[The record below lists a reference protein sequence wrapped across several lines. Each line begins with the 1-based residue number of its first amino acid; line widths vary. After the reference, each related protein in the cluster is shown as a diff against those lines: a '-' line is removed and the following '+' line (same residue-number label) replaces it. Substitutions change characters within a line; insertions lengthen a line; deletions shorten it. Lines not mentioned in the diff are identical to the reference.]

1 MGETIIGV
9 VTTEV
14 IDPDGENTPITID
27 GITDIM
33 IKSEQVKSYN
43 IVKLDSV

>member
-14 IDPDGENTPITID
+14 IDPDGDNTHIKID
-27 GITDIM
+27 GITNRLIN
-33 IKSEQVKSYN
+33 SEQVKSYN